1 MCMPTVWIKD
11 KAGEEQIFAETALL
25 RVEED
30 TVVLSTLF
38 GEQKVVRA
46 VIDRIDFM
54 NSRVILKRGS

>member
-11 KAGEEQIFAETALL
+11 NAGEEQIFAETAIL
-25 RVEED
+25 RVEEN

-46 VIDRIDFM
+46 VIEKIDFM
-54 NSRVILKRGS
+54 NSRVILRRGI

>member
-1 MCMPTVWIKD
+1 MKD
-11 KAGEEQIFAETALL
+11 KAGEEQIFAETAIL

-46 VIDRIDFM
+46 VIEKIDFM
-54 NSRVILKRGS
+54 NSRVILRSGI

>member
-1 MCMPTVWIKD
+1 MCMPTVWMKD
-11 KAGEEQIFAETALL
+11 KAGEEQIFAETAIL

-46 VIDRIDFM
+46 VIEKIDFM
-54 NSRVILKRGS
+54 NSRVILRSGI